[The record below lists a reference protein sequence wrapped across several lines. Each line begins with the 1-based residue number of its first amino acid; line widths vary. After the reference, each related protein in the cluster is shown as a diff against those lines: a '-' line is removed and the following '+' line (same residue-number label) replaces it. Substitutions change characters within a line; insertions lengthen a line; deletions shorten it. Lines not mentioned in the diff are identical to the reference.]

1 MYEYIEEDREKISSC
16 EVLSDVCDTI
26 IKDLKYF
33 ELLRYGSHK
42 SFTIQSRQIDKQFCV
57 NGFLLKYLFT
67 VGGGGGRENNGNRN
81 KTFKQL
87 VVVCLRLNQRR
98 FSEIQL
104 EETANRNFTGQLCT
118 VIDIQFL
125 LFFFSDQL
133 AYVSLHKPES
143 LRGHLHNYISFVRQ
157 FLDSF
162 LDSFLRGSR
171 LFALAV
177 SSLWRVHR
185 QTAN

>member
-1 MYEYIEEDREKISSC
+1 MSCCGLVPIKVLWFRADKLISN
-16 EVLSDVCDTI
+16 
-26 IKDLKYF
+26 F
-33 ELLRYGSHK
+33 ELMVSYWSTYSL
-42 SFTIQSRQIDKQFCV
+42 
-57 NGFLLKYLFT
+57 
-67 VGGGGGRENNGNRN
+67 GGENNGNRN

-98 FSEIQL
+98 FSDIQL
-104 EETANRNFTGQLCT
+104 EETANRNFTGQLYI
-118 VIDIQFL
+118 VIDIQLL

-143 LRGHLHNYISFVRQ
+143 LRGHLHHYISFVCQ
-157 FLDSF
+157 CLGSF

-185 QTAN
+185 QTTN